1 MAIENNELQQL
12 KENVDEIRSA
22 INDIKKTFSQ
32 AEESA
37 ERQNGIE
44 SFISTFEDL
53 LKHTKFIEGISRDI
67 SDVATKTNLLALNA
81 SIESA
86 RAGEAGKGF
95 SVVASEV
102 KKLSVSTKD
111 LVSGMN
117 DAVKK
122 IYSLTDEASK
132 KIEIMK
138 EAMAH
143 SDEIKERVEKF
154 TQDINLI
161 DSKFNVVEDIINK
174 G

>member
-1 MAIENNELQQL
+1 MAIENNQAQQL
-12 KENVDEIRSA
+12 KQYVEEIHSVL
-22 INDIKKTFSQ
+22 NDIKKEFSF
-32 AEESA
+32 AEDPTKSENQM
-37 ERQNGIE
+37 EG
-44 SFISTFEDL
+44 FISTFENL

-122 IYSLTDEASK
+122 IYFLTDEASK
-132 KIEIMK
+132 KIE
-138 EAMAH
+138 EL
-143 SDEIKERVEKF
+143 KERMEHAEQMKSGFHRFSDQLNSMDEKLSEVE
-154 TQDINLI
+154 T
-161 DSKFNVVEDIINK
+161 IIKNS
-174 G
+174 